1 MNRNEKKKLTWIDSW
16 IKRYTK
22 GAARRMKRS
31 DKKRSNRF
39 MRNYDKELCR
49 EESEEINN
57 ERPEQT

>member
-16 IKRYTK
+16 VKRYTK

-39 MRNYDKELCR
+39 MRNYDKKLCR
-49 EESEEINN
+49 EDIEDG
-57 ERPEQT
+57 TV